1 MKENKGITLI
11 ALVITI
17 IVLLILAGVAIAM
30 LSGDNGILTQASKS
44 ADYNAIGTAK
54 DEIALQ
60 VNEYVSSYYEY
71 VYVGGTYIGTS
82 TPTSVADA
90 VDDALTDYT
99 SSEVTITYTADTSIV
114 LTSGDYSCTGT
125 ITSDSGAISWGS
137 ITSTSSSSTTE

>member
-54 DEIALQ
+54 DEIALM

-71 VYVGGTYIGTS
+71 YYAGGSYAGGDTTIFTGTD
-82 TPTSVADA
+82 TTANIAIA
-90 VDDALTDYT
+90 VEDALGDYT
-99 SSEVTITYTADTSIV
+99 SSDVTYDYTSPTIT

-125 ITSDSGAISWGS
+125 VDTSDGGITWTDIS
-137 ITSTSSSSTTE
+137 